1 MPLQTISVNSIP
13 LIPLWTR
20 LIAVLGAL
28 LSLAGGIISLAN
40 PAMLT
45 GPHEAINNAVH
56 VYAGYTAA
64 RDLAVATL
72 LLLLVLLS
80 ARRALGQLMFLVA
93 LIQFID
99 TAIDCAETRWTIA
112 PGVFILGILF
122 LFAANKLI
130 GPFWKRQAW
139 IP

>member
-1 MPLQTISVNSIP
+1 MSLQTASSIP
-13 LIPLWTR
+13 LRIPLWTR
-20 LIAVLGAL
+20 LIALLGAL

-45 GPHEAINNAVH
+45 GPQEAITNAVH

-64 RDLAVATL
+64 RDFAVAAL
-72 LLLLVLLS
+72 LLWLLAIS

-93 LIQFID
+93 LIQLID
-99 TAIDCAETRWTIA
+99 TAIDCAEARWTIA
-112 PGVFILGILF
+112 PGVLILGILF

>member
-1 MPLQTISVNSIP
+1 MSLQTASSIS
-13 LIPLWTR
+13 LRIPLWPR
-20 LIAVLGAL
+20 LVAILGAL
-28 LSLAGGIISLAN
+28 LSLAGGIISLVN

-45 GPHEAINNAVH
+45 SPHEAITNAVH

-64 RDLAVATL
+64 RDLAVAIL
-72 LLLLVLLS
+72 LLWLLAIS

-93 LIQFID
+93 LIQLID

-139 IP
+139 IT

>member
-1 MPLQTISVNSIP
+1 MPLQTTSVNSIP

-28 LSLAGGIISLAN
+28 LSLAGGVISLGN

-99 TAIDCAETRWTIA
+99 TAIDCAEARWTVA
-112 PGVFILGILF
+112 PGVLILGFLF
-122 LFAANKLI
+122 LLAATKLI
-130 GPFWKRQAW
+130 GPFWKREAW
-139 IP
+139 TT

>member
-1 MPLQTISVNSIP
+1 MPLQTISANS
-13 LIPLWTR
+13 IPLWTR
-20 LIAVLGAL
+20 LVALLGAL
-28 LSLAGGIISLAN
+28 LSLAGGIISLVN

-45 GPHEAINNAVH
+45 GPHEAINNAVQ
-56 VYAGYTAA
+56 VFAGYTAA
-64 RDLAVATL
+64 RDLAVAAL

-99 TAIDCAETRWTIA
+99 TAIDCFEARWTIA
-112 PGVFILGILF
+112 PGVLILGILF
-122 LFAANKLI
+122 FAAATRLT
-130 GPFWKRQAW
+130 GPFWKTSTW